1 MERVKTFGFRDNFIE
16 RLSDLIVRE
25 IAPGTRDFSRVC
37 VVFGGRRPAL
47 FLRKELAGRVGADFF
62 PPQCFSM
69 DEFVNTALSGRAPY
83 RTADPLHS
91 CFLLYRLAR
100 EKLPELLKNRE
111 SFSRFLAWSR
121 EILNFIEQLDLQ
133 DIPEGPLKEIEISA
147 SIGYEVPE
155 SVNSLLKNINLLRED
170 FHRALSGAGAMTRG
184 MAYRAAA
191 AAVPEEPFP
200 QFDTIIFCNFY
211 FLHTTEQRILKNLHD
226 RGKAVLV
233 FQRDQRDWSVLERME
248 KELGVTISPCAAA
261 AATPEPE
268 IKAYA
273 AFDIH
278 SQVCCAREILKQVP
292 PDERTMILL
301 PDPDA
306 LVPLLSEITACADN
320 LNVSLGYPAK
330 RSALYSLFSLIF
342 RAQESR
348 KETGYYARDYLRA
361 LGHPL
366 VKNLGLLPGTD
377 PAVSRILCHKV
388 EELLTGA
395 EGSELAGKLFIR
407 PEEVEACG
415 ALYRLCGQTLAHMGL
430 TAEEK
435 DLRAIIAALHE
446 LLFHGWERVND
457 FAGFSDS
464 AERLLTSVVDRS
476 PVESYPLNLLICEKI
491 FEMTALMRAGDFD
504 TERFGRQE
512 IFRIFLNDLEN
523 RALSFTGSPLKGL
536 QVLGLFETRCLNF
549 ENVIVLDLNEKN
561 LPNLSIYEPLIP
573 REIMLGLGLNR
584 IEKEDEIQRY
594 QFFRLIDGAHACH
607 LIYNASDEKEKSRFL
622 EEILW
627 ERQKKTAVL
636 ETDIPRTAF
645 TVTMQPPKRDAA
657 KTAAMAA
664 FLKKKL
670 YSASSLNTYLHCP
683 MRFYF
688 QYVLGMEERMDLL
701 DETEARDIG
710 TFVHELLEEAFTPFA
725 GKKPEITPAFRARF
739 LELFETRFAAEF
751 EKKMRSDAFLLKEI
765 LSLRLRNFL
774 DYEARRDLA
783 GIICLEKEYRDTIPL
798 DIGTFDFTCRIDRI
812 DRLED
817 GSALVLDYKTGG
829 ADIKPVSF
837 LKMAGKQMDRAGMKK
852 SLKSFQMPMYLY
864 FTEKRLPGGAINA
877 GLYNLRTASIG
888 LLLKPGAEEER
899 DACREVFLACVQAL
913 LAEII
918 DPATPFRAD
927 GSNRMYCDIC
937 PFAHACR

>member
-1 MERVKTFGFRDNFIE
+1 MERVKTFGFNENFIE
-16 RLSDLIVRE
+16 QLSDLLIRE
-25 IAPGTRDFSRVC
+25 IAPGTKDFSRVC

-47 FLRKELAGRVGADFF
+47 FLRKELARRVGADFF
-62 PPQCFSM
+62 PPHCFSM
-69 DEFVNTALSGRAPY
+69 DEFVTSALSGRAPY
-83 RTADPLHS
+83 RTADQLHS

-155 SVNSLLKNINLLRED
+155 SVNSLLKNINLLRGD
-170 FHRALSGAGAMTRG
+170 FHRALSEAGAMTRG

-191 AAVPEEPFP
+191 TAIPHEAFP
-200 QFDTIIFCNFY
+200 QFDSIIFCNFY
-211 FLHTTEQRILKNLHD
+211 FLHTTEQRILKDLHD
-226 RGKAVLV
+226 RGKAFLV
-233 FQRDQRDWSVLERME
+233 FQRDHRDWSVLERME
-248 KELGVTISPCAAA
+248 KELGVAIKPRAASPSA
-261 AATPEPE
+261 PV
-268 IKAYA
+268 IQAYA

-278 SQVCCAREILKQVP
+278 SQVCCAREILKKIP
-292 PDERTMILL
+292 ADERTMILL

-306 LVPLLSEITACADN
+306 LVPLLSEITACAKD

-348 KETGYYARDYLRA
+348 KETGYYARDYLGA

-377 PAVSRILCHKV
+377 PAVSRVLCHKV

-430 TAEEK
+430 KAGER

-446 LLFHGWERVND
+446 LLFYGWERVDN

-476 PVESYPLNLLICEKI
+476 PVENYPLNLLICEKI
-491 FEMTALMRAGDFD
+491 FEMTALMRAGGFD

-549 ENVIVLDLNEKN
+549 ENIIVLDLNEKN

-594 QFFRLIDGAHACH
+594 QFFRLIDGARACH

-627 ERQKKTAVL
+627 ETQKKAGTL
-636 ETDIPRTAF
+636 ETDIPTTAF
-645 TVTMQPPKRDAA
+645 TVTIQPPKKDAV
-657 KTAAMAA
+657 KTAAMAGY
-664 FLKKKL
+664 LKKKL

-688 QYVLGMEERMDLL
+688 QYVLGMEEKMDLL

-739 LELFETRFAAEF
+739 LALFEARFAAGF

-774 DYEARRDLA
+774 DYEARRDVA
-783 GIICLEKEYRDTIPL
+783 GIICLEKEYRDAIPL

-817 GSALVLDYKTGG
+817 ASALVLDYKTGG

-837 LKMAGKQMDRAGMKK
+837 LKMAGKQMDRMEMKK
-852 SLKSFQMPMYLY
+852 NLKSFQMPMYLY
-864 FTEKRLPGGAINA
+864 FTEKRLPGGGPINA

-899 DACREVFLACVQAL
+899 DACREVFRACVRSL

-918 DPATPFRAD
+918 DPAVAFHAD